1 MESDT
6 QKIED
11 QAKEIAK
18 PVDYS
23 ETQKNITKKLTAY
36 QNSVKQLAQIT
47 NPKDSFVEERLKE
60 IDTIQEIQHV
70 TESNDANG
78 LLNKQG
84 GYTASIYFSDKQ
96 VTEPV
101 EGVDLVDKGTEAGG
115 CIEVYKTKE
124 EAEKRNTYLSA
135 FDGGILNPGSHYVYG
150 TIVIRT
156 SQHLTASQQKVLTE
170 KIYNK
175 LIELK

>member
-23 ETQKNITKKLTAY
+23 RAQKNITEKLTAY

-47 NPKDSFVEERLKE
+47 NPKDSFIEERLKE
-60 IDTIQEIQHV
+60 VDTIQEVQHA
-70 TESNDANG
+70 TEENDPNG

-84 GYTASIYFSDKQ
+84 GYTASIYFADNQ
-96 VTEPV
+96 VTEPI
-101 EGVDLVDKGTEAGG
+101 EGANLVDNGTEAGG
-115 CIEVYKTKE
+115 AIEVYKTKE
-124 EAEKRNTYLSA
+124 EAEREIHTC
-135 FDGGILNPGSHYVYG
+135 
-150 TIVIRT
+150 
-156 SQHLTASQQKVLTE
+156 QHLTVE
-170 KIYNK
+170 Y
-175 LIELK
+175 